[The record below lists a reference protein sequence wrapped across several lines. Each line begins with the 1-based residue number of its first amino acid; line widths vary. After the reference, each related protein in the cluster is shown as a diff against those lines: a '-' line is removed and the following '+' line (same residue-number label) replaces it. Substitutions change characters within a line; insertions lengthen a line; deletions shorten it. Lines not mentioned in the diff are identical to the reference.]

1 MKKILVIAI
10 VAIFMG
16 SCARNVIIPKAVNTV
31 STASYSDLNLNRAD
45 YEVINSI
52 SVDAAINCIVSSRG
66 KVVDVNG
73 LNDNFSLHYVYVGF
87 NKKKGPASGWMCTF
101 TGLMKLGF
109 LGKDYVD
116 DYDPST
122 MYAPEILARR
132 LAIYRAINMVKQEGG
147 DGMIE
152 PTISTNIEQ
161 IGNTITY
168 KSTVTAKIIKI
179 KTDNELKR

>member
-31 STASYSDLNLNRAD
+31 STASYSDLNLDRAD

-73 LNDNFSLHYVYVGF
+73 LNDNFSIHYVYVGF
-87 NKKKGPASGWMCTF
+87 KTKGPASGWKCKF
-101 TGLMKLGF
+101 SGLMKLGF
-109 LGKDYVD
+109 LGKDYID
-116 DYDPST
+116 NYDPST